1 MMIVEPKMA
10 QPVEL
15 DEESIYLFNSTDWK
29 VQKPSLYS
37 RMLIRLIKVELY
49 PVKYWSRD
57 GQGLMITYHAL
68 NANG

>member
-15 DEESIYLFNSTDWK
+15 DEESVDLFNSTYWK

-49 PVKYWSRD
+49 PVEYWSRD
-57 GQGLMITYHAL
+57 GQGPMITYHAL